1 MACYGIPK
9 PADATPVNI
18 IWPAFDELL
27 EDQRQAFDDM
37 FALDDICDE
46 LDDICEVDLN
56 GYVIYCILDDTP
68 GVAAEIF

>member
-37 FALDDICDE
+37 FALDDMFAMNLMISAR
-46 LDDICEVDLN
+46 L
-56 GYVIYCILDDTP
+56 ILM
-68 GVAAEIF
+68 GILSIVY